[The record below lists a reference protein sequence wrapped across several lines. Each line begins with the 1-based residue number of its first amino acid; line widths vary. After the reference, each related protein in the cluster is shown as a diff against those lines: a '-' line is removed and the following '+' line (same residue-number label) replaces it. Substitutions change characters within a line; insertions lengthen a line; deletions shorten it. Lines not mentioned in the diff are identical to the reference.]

1 MLISSKLVN
10 SNQEDSLL
18 LIWVFLYF
26 SVLYFH
32 KLKYRT
38 KMIPLDK
45 VDLSQDV
52 DMKEFEKNIK

>member
-1 MLISSKLVN
+1 MGIP
-10 SNQEDSLL
+10 
-18 LIWVFLYF
+18 VFLAFYI
-26 SVLYFH
+26 FH